1 VPHHYR
7 VTVDK
12 LDALDPG
19 GEGLE
24 SVSFF
29 ASTHNDLF
37 AEAKQLRRSLGCSA
51 CAATKLALGRGLI
64 GEAHS
69 TAKIPAVVS

>member
-1 VPHHYR
+1 MAHHYR

-12 LDALDPG
+12 LDALEPG
-19 GEGLE
+19 GEGTE

-37 AEAKQLRRSLGCSA
+37 AEAKQLRQSLGCSA
-51 CAATKLALGRGLI
+51 CSATKLALGRGLI
-64 GEAHS
+64 NEAQV
-69 TAKIPAVVS
+69 AGKIPVVAG